1 MMRITLVLLLSV
13 LLLQLGCTKFTDD
26 VPSQDAVTEQHAKVH
41 LEQVVE
47 DPPVPDL
54 PNTHREVQVDP
65 EEDSAHE
72 SRRPLEPKPELNP
85 PAPPPRRKDP
95 PPKLLSEEC
104 VSEKH
109 TRSSCA
115 KVFCLP
121 WQRCINGQCVCKLP
135 YQCPRF
141 GPAVCGLDGRRFL
154 SLCQAQA
161 IACRDK
167 KPMFSHYLQLGEC
180 AEDSFKVELRELKG
194 QKVVQVSTVKK
205 TFLICGS
212 DSWNMAAAN
221 VVCRHTEKDP
231 RGALALRTSEF
242 KDLVEGR
249 GLTKVHKCMSVRC
262 TGAEHTLAECVL
274 YKPRLI
280 SDNTSVATVTCYT
293 KQQAQEECDKFRC
306 VNEKCVSLEHV
317 CDGVDDCGDNSDEMC
332 CTGCQKGAFYCK
344 TGVCLPRYAVGD
356 QIRDCLG
363 GEDEHETST
372 HVSEVLPRSD
382 SQTGRLLQEA
392 VQKVVKP
399 EKEIWS
405 NPTEDIHKA
414 RNHTE
419 TLECGIP
426 NLDYIHKTEEETQ
439 YRRTKR
445 VVGGEE
451 ALPTQIQWQVAVQED
466 GKIHC
471 GGAYLGGC
479 WVLTA
484 AHCVRQKPQA
494 FRIKFSLW
502 KKLSLLSTTDSV
514 PVKNIIIHREY
525 NPRTYQNDIALIQLE
540 ELAHQKECLTPN
552 PAVRP
557 VCVPWSTEQFP
568 PGHTCTISG
577 WGRNKQ
583 GDSVNILKWANVSLI
598 PYCRSYYK
606 ERFFDGMMCAGDLE
620 GNVDSCQGDSGG
632 PLVCKDA
639 SGVSYVWGVVSWGEK
654 CGEAGYPGVYTKV
667 AHYFEWIRQHTGW
680 QAVTK
685 YNQ

>member
-1 MMRITLVLLLSV
+1 MVKFSQSV
-13 LLLQLGCTKFTDD
+13 CLIVYVFILAVWEKKSTDD
-26 VPSQDAVTEQHAKVH
+26 VPNQDAVTEQHAKDH
-41 LEQVVE
+41 LEQKVE
-47 DPPVPDL
+47 DPPVPVL
-54 PNTHREVQVDP
+54 PHPEVDP

-72 SRRPLEPKPELNP
+72 SRRPLEPKHKPTPELNP
-85 PAPPPRRKDP
+85 PPPPPPPRRKDP
-95 PPKLLSEEC
+95 PPNLLSEEC

-141 GPAVCGLDGRRFL
+141 GPTVCGLDGRRFL

-167 KPMFSHYLQLGEC
+167 KPVFSHYSQLGEC
-180 AEDSFKVELRELKG
+180 AEDSFKVELRDLKG
-194 QKVVQVSTVKK
+194 QQVVQVSTVKK

-242 KDLVEGR
+242 KDLVEGH
-249 GLTKVHKCMSVRC
+249 GLTKVRDCISVRC

-274 YKPRLI
+274 YKPNPI

-293 KQQAQEECDKFRC
+293 KQEAKEECDEFRC

-344 TGVCLPRYAVGD
+344 TGVCLPRYAVRD

-363 GEDEHETST
+363 GEDELETST
-372 HVSEVLPRSD
+372 RVSEVLPRTD
-382 SQTGRLLQEA
+382 SRTGRLLQEA
-392 VQKVVKP
+392 AQ
-399 EKEIWS
+399 
-405 NPTEDIHKA
+405 
-414 RNHTE
+414 
-419 TLECGIP
+419 
-426 NLDYIHKTEEETQ
+426 
-439 YRRTKR
+439 
-445 VVGGEE
+445 
-451 ALPTQIQWQVAVQED
+451 QV
-466 GKIHC
+466 
-471 GGAYLGGC
+471 
-479 WVLTA
+479 
-484 AHCVRQKPQA
+484 KPQA

-540 ELAHQKECLTPN
+540 ELAYQKECLTPN

-667 AHYFEWIRQHTGW
+667 AHYYEWIRQHTGW